1 MGPILPQTPH
11 PDTPSL
17 HITVTNVSLVGGRYP
32 RLWYPWIPSQGSRLP
47 SKASHEPGHVT
58 QEPQTTGGPQI
69 YSVCQ
74 GAPVLPLLSTFR
86 FAVHGGLQQHVPL
99 ALGSESRAA
108 RAAVALSCRPFTRP
122 SIRPCAGAG
131 GLSLGSSLLPRF
143 PCPRA
148 DITAQRRDSRA
159 GDRRTGGQ
167 KDARPP
173 WKEETPPATP
183 APAARTA
190 RFSSHPSL
198 PTAPLGKLSHRGRG
212 GKHTAGHCGA
222 NLPPSPSLGTT
233 VSPPALQ
240 AMPASWSQPPETAPL
255 SAPIPLAPRA
265 GHEPRSKHHPAERTT
280 DPKLLPVS
288 TPGRDALCTAPC
300 PHPCQLHC
308 RQAQSRGQPRLTSLR
323 GAVPPALLLT
333 SALLFFFNNIYIY
346 KTTMAVLC
354 TSHG

>member
-1 MGPILPQTPH
+1 MPSVH
-11 PDTPSL
+11 P
-17 HITVTNVSLVGGRYP
+17 
-32 RLWYPWIPSQGSRLP
+32 
-47 SKASHEPGHVT
+47 
-58 QEPQTTGGPQI
+58 
-69 YSVCQ
+69 
-74 GAPVLPLLSTFR
+74 
-86 FAVHGGLQQHVPL
+86 AVHPPV
-99 ALGSESRAA
+99 
-108 RAAVALSCRPFTRP
+108 C
-122 SIRPCAGAG
+122 GAG
-131 GLSLGSSLLPRF
+131 GLPPGSSLLPRF

-190 RFSSHPSL
+190 RFGSHPSL

-233 VSPPALQ
+233 VSPPALR
-240 AMPASWSQPPETAPL
+240 AMPASWSQPSETAPL
-255 SAPIPLAPRA
+255 SAPIPLTPRA
-265 GHEPRSKHHPAERTT
+265 GHEPRSKHHPAKRTT

-323 GAVPPALLLT
+323 GAVPPAPLLT
-333 SALLFFFNNIYIY
+333 SALLFFFLIIYIY
-346 KTTMAVLC
+346 IKPPWLCCALPMAEEEVVAQGVPWHACEHPATPSTCWEEGFLAQMFLTC
-354 TSHG
+354 VIWSPQGSRSHGAGT